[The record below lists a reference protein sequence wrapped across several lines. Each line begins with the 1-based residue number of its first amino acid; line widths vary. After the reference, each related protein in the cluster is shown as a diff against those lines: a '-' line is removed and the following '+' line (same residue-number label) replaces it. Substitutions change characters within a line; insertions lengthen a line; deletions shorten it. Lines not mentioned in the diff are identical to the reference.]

1 MALPNEAVC
10 FCSNCLAAF
19 QVYGAAVGAK
29 KILVIEEISLIIFA
43 SSSQHVPVLPA
54 SFVWGLL
61 R

>member
-43 SSSQHVPVLPA
+43 S
-54 SFVWGLL
+54 
-61 R
+61 